1 MNKSLIPVKR
11 ISALLEGTS
20 GKVLRKIALDLI
32 DEDPE
37 QPRKEFSEASIREM
51 GETLTKTG
59 QLQPVEVIEQPS
71 GRFTLVYGAR
81 RVRGGRYKG
90 FASLDAI
97 VYPVGMTREQVLIRQ
112 LIENLQREDM
122 SARDTADAIARAVK
136 QHGSAAAVGRLI
148 GKSEGQVSKYMSL
161 LALPPIAAELAATS
175 RDVEA
180 LTTLAKIERSS
191 PEAAQT
197 ILAEAKATGKVSRSR
212 VREVAKAVNDKLKQR
227 ASTKEL
233 FKDGCSAVKAAASPN
248 KAPHASMAS
257 PTRLRGDETLQVSV
271 RVQEGHR
278 DAKRFARAKDE
289 HGTPRLFLAGYAREG
304 ARCWVQFGASARS
317 KKTDQEPRLQEFA
330 NGAILIAGV
339 GRAEEDGRE

>member
-51 GETLTKTG
+51 GETLTTTG
-59 QLQPVEVIEQPS
+59 QLQPIEVIEQPS

-81 RVRGGRYKG
+81 RVRGGRFKNI
-90 FASLDAI
+90 ASLDAI
-97 VYPVGMTREQVLIRQ
+97 VYPVGMTRGQVQIRQ

-136 QHGSAAAVGRLI
+136 QHGSAATVGRLI

-161 LALPPIAAELAATS
+161 LALPPVAAELATTS

-191 PEAAQT
+191 PEAAQR

-212 VREVAKAVNDKLKQR
+212 VREVAKAVNETLKQK
-227 ASTKEL
+227 ASTKGL
-233 FKDGCSAVKAAASPN
+233 FEGGRSAVKAAASTN
-248 KAPHASMAS
+248 KAAPASLAS
-257 PTRLRGDETLQVSV
+257 PTKLRGDETLQISV
-271 RVQEGHR
+271 RVQDGHR
-278 DAKRFARAKDE
+278 DARRFARAKEE
-289 HGTPRLFLAGYAREG
+289 HGSPRLFLGGYSREG
-304 ARCWVQFGASARS
+304 ARCWVQFGATARS

-339 GRAEEDGRE
+339 GRSEEHGA

>member
-51 GETLTKTG
+51 GETLTTTG
-59 QLQPVEVIEQPS
+59 QLQPIEVIEQPS

-81 RVRGGRYKG
+81 RVRGGRFKNI
-90 FASLDAI
+90 ASLDAI
-97 VYPVGMTREQVLIRQ
+97 VYPVGMTREQVQIRQ

-136 QHGSAAAVGRLI
+136 RHGSAAAVGRLI
-148 GKSEGQVSKYMSL
+148 GKSEGQISKYMSL
-161 LALPPIAAELAATS
+161 LALPPVAAELATTS

-180 LTTLAKIERSS
+180 LTTLAKIERTS
-191 PEAAQT
+191 PEAART

-212 VREVAKAVNDKLKQR
+212 VREVAKAVNETLKQK
-227 ASTKEL
+227 ASTRGL
-233 FKDGCSAVKAAASPN
+233 FEGGRSAVEAAASTN
-248 KAPHASMAS
+248 KVAPASLAN
-257 PTRLRGDETLQVSV
+257 PTKLRGDETLQIRV
-271 RVQEGHR
+271 RVHEGHR
-278 DAKRFARAKDE
+278 DAKRFRRAKDE
-289 HGTPRLFLAGYAREG
+289 HGMPRLFLGGYSRES
-304 ARCWVQFGASARS
+304 ARCWVQFGATARS
-317 KKTDQEPRLQEFA
+317 KKSDQEPRLQEFA
-330 NGAILIAGV
+330 NGVILIAGV
-339 GRAEEDGRE
+339 GRAEEDGA

>member
-11 ISALLEGTS
+11 IGALLEGTS
-20 GKVLRKIALDLI
+20 GKVLRKIALNLI

>member
-1 MNKSLIPVKR
+1 MNKSLIPAKR

-51 GETLTKTG
+51 GETLTTTG
-59 QLQPVEVIEQPS
+59 QLQPIEVIEQPS

-81 RVRGGRYKG
+81 RVRGGRFKNIL
-90 FASLDAI
+90 ALDAI
-97 VYPVGMTREQVLIRQ
+97 VYPVGMTRDQVQIRQ

-122 SARDTADAIARAVK
+122 SARDTADAIGRAVK

-161 LALPPIAAELAATS
+161 LDLPPVAAELATTS

-191 PEAAQT
+191 PEAAQS

-212 VREVAKAVNDKLKQR
+212 VREVAKAVNERLKQK
-227 ASTKEL
+227 ASMKGL
-233 FKDGCSAVKAAASPN
+233 FESGGSAVKAASSSN
-248 KAPHASMAS
+248 KATPSSLVS
-257 PTRLRGDETLQVSV
+257 PTKLRSDEALQISV
-271 RVQEGHR
+271 RVQDGHR
-278 DAKRFARAKDE
+278 DAKRFTRAKDE
-289 HGTPRLFLAGYAREG
+289 HGAPRLFLAGYSREG
-304 ARCWVQFGASARS
+304 ARCWVQFGPSARG

-330 NGAILIAGV
+330 NAAILIASV
-339 GRAEEDGRE
+339 GRAEEDAT

>member
-11 ISALLEGTS
+11 IGALLEGTS

-161 LALPPIAAELAATS
+161 LALPPIAAELATTS

-212 VREVAKAVNDKLKQR
+212 VREVAKAVNDKLKQK

-233 FKDGCSAVKAAASPN
+233 FKDGRSAVKAATSPN
-248 KAPHASMAS
+248 KATLASMAS
-257 PTRLRGDETLQVSV
+257 PTRLRSEETLQISV

-289 HGTPRLFLAGYAREG
+289 HGTPRLFLAGYSREG

-339 GRAEEDGRE
+339 GRAEEDVRE